1 MYSLEE
7 TKTDQKDTNPIKEEM
22 TESKGTQ
29 EESREFEQAL
39 EWKLSMKKPSTNAF
53 PQAPLSLG
61 RWCRWELTIS

>member
-7 TKTDQKDTNPIKEEM
+7 TKTDQKDTNPIKAEM

-39 EWKLSMKKPSTNAF
+39 ELEALYEETIDKRVSTGSVVTGTVV
-53 PQAPLSLG
+53 QVG
-61 RWCRWELTIS
+61 TD